1 MRIAILG
8 SKGIPAA
15 TARGGGVESYV
26 EELAV
31 RLVERGHRVSLY
43 CRPYANPE
51 RKKRYRG
58 VELITLP
65 TFATKNLD
73 TWFAT
78 LFATLHV
85 LFQKVDIIHYQG
97 VGPSTFAWIPRLFK
111 PSAKIVVTFHSRDR
125 HHEKWSW
132 FARAYLAFGEWT
144 AVTFPHAT
152 ITPSHVIQVF
162 CRHMFGKELKHI
174 PNAVQVPDLH
184 AGTGT
189 LKDFGLTSDGYFIT
203 LSRLLPLK
211 ALEDVIRAFKGVKTN
226 KKLVIIGDATTD
238 MHWYEKKLRAEAAGD
253 LRILFVGRRSGL
265 ELQQLMA
272 HAYTMVH
279 CSRTEG
285 LSVAILEAMS
295 YAKLVI
301 MSDIPAN
308 RELIDHSGLAY
319 PLGDVRALRDMLQ
332 VAVDDPSM
340 VHMRGQRAREVIKRL
355 YSWDSVIVRME
366 SLFQSLLL
374 DYVLELDRTES
385 PETTV

>member
-31 RLVERGHRVSLY
+31 RLVDRGHQVSIY

-58 VELITLP
+58 VSLITLP
-65 TFATKNLD
+65 TVARKNVD

-78 LFATLHV
+78 LFATIHV
-85 LFQKVDIIHYQG
+85 LFQPVDIVHYQG
-97 VGPSTFAWIPRLFK
+97 VGPSTFSWIVRLCKPR
-111 PSAKIVVTFHSRDR
+111 AKIVVTFHSRDR
-125 HHEKWSW
+125 YHEKWSW

-162 CRHMFGKELKHI
+162 CRHMFGKEIKHI
-174 PNAVQVPDLH
+174 PNAVDVPTLH
-184 AGTGT
+184 IGQSV
-189 LKDFGLTSDGYFIT
+189 LKDLGLQAGEYFFT

-211 ALEDVIRAFKGVKTN
+211 AIEDVIHAFRQLKTH
-226 KKLVIIGDATTD
+226 KKLVIIGDASPD
-238 MHWYEKKLRAEAAGD
+238 MQWYAEKLHKAAEGD
-253 LRILFVGRRSGL
+253 LRVVFVGRRSGD
-265 ELQQLMA
+265 ELQQLIA
-272 HAYTMVH
+272 HAYAMVH
-279 CSRTEG
+279 SSRTEG

-295 YAKLVI
+295 FAKLVI

-319 PLGDVRALRDMLQ
+319 PLGDVAALKDVLQ
-332 VAVDDPSM
+332 VAIEDPTM
-340 VHMRGQRAREVIKRL
+340 VKLRGERAREVIKRL

-366 SLFQSLLL
+366 ALFQSLL
-374 DYVLELDRTES
+374 ER
-385 PETTV
+385 